1 MTNDTPPLHTRLERA
16 ILPYSRRTARMPV
29 ALAAKHLVA
38 LILATISATTLA
50 AQTTLRGVVSD
61 SLTRT
66 PFAGA
71 SVQLVLQNAPWSA
84 GRTTRADSTG
94 AFRIDGVT
102 PGIYIFGFTH
112 PRLDSLGMDAVTRT
126 LTIADGSTIVDASI
140 ALPSANTLAREFC
153 GARTDTTG
161 GMIGRVLDAQSGAG
175 RGMAR
180 VTARWGELL
189 MQSGVMR
196 PGTAKVSTLAGSDGR
211 YLLCGVPTDVA
222 VFLQVAEE
230 DSTRVSVDSAARD
243 SSGSIEVQFAADIPL
258 LHRDLLLVSSVT
270 PGSNVAAGSEPETIP
285 QPARTARIVGRV
297 LAPDGTP
304 VRGARARVGTAATQ
318 SDYAVTDSTGTF
330 RLAGVPAG
338 TQTVQVIAIG
348 FSPYRM
354 AVDLRANVEA
364 RVTVQM
370 RQRAYTLDGVK
381 VYASGSR
388 DGDAYAAR
396 AKKGGLGYFQTGDEV
411 RSRGQMLV
419 SYAVLRAP
427 GMRVIDTQFGR
438 PVIAGSFK
446 CPPRVFLDGWEI
458 GSDELDRF
466 VSVESLGGIEVYRTP
481 FEVPPQLM
489 RSVRVPRTGGAE
501 PCNVVFVWSKAVV
514 P

>member
-1 MTNDTPPLHTRLERA
+1 
-16 ILPYSRRTARMPV
+16 MPV
-29 ALAAKHLVA
+29 TRVARHLVA
-38 LILATISATTLA
+38 LILSAVSAAILT
-50 AQTTLRGVVSD
+50 AQTSVRGVVSD

-66 PFAGA
+66 PFGGA

-84 GRTTRADSTG
+84 GRTVRADSTG
-94 AFRIDGVT
+94 AFRIDSVT
-102 PGIYIFGFTH
+102 PGIYTFGFTH
-112 PRLDSLGMDAVTRT
+112 PRLDSLGMDAATRT
-126 LTIADGSTIVDASI
+126 LTIAEGSTIVDASI

-161 GMIGRVLDAQSGAG
+161 AMIGRVLDAQSGAG

-230 DSTRVSVDSAARD
+230 DSTRVRADSAARD
-243 SSGSIEVQFAADIPL
+243 SSGSIEVQFAADTPL
-258 LHRDLLLVSSVT
+258 LHRDLLLVSSVA
-270 PGSNVAAGSEPETIP
+270 PSGNVAAGSEPETIRP
-285 QPARTARIVGRV
+285 PARTTRIVGRV

-330 RLAGVPAG
+330 RLVGVPAG

-348 FSPYRM
+348 YAPYRM
-354 AVDLRANVEA
+354 AVDLRQNVEA

-370 RQRAYTLDGVK
+370 RERSYTLEGVK

-388 DGDAYAAR
+388 DAAAYAAR

-411 RSRGQMLV
+411 RKRGQMLV
-419 SYAVLRAP
+419 TYAVLRAP
-427 GMRVIDTQFGR
+427 GMRITDMQFGR
-438 PVIAGSFK
+438 PVIAGSFN
-446 CPPRVFLDGWEI
+446 CIPRVFLDGWEI

-466 VSVESLGGIEVYRTP
+466 ISVESLGGIEVYRTP

-489 RSVRVPRTGGAE
+489 RSMLVPRTGAGE
-501 PCNVVFVWSKAVV
+501 PCNMIFVWSKAVV

>member
-1 MTNDTPPLHTRLERA
+1 
-16 ILPYSRRTARMPV
+16 MPV
-29 ALAAKHLVA
+29 ARFAQRLTT
-38 LILATISATTLA
+38 LILTAASATTLA
-50 AQTTLRGVVSD
+50 AQATVTGVVSD
-61 SLTRT
+61 SLTRK

-94 AFRIDGVT
+94 AFRIDSVT
-102 PGIYIFGFTH
+102 AGAYTFGFIH

-126 LTIADGSTIVDASI
+126 LTIAAGSTTVDASI
-140 ALPSANTLAREFC
+140 ALPSSTTLATGFC

-161 GMIGRVLDAQSGAG
+161 AMIGRVLDAQSGAG

-189 MQSGVMR
+189 MQSGVIR
-196 PGTAKVSTLAGSDGR
+196 PGTAQVSTLAGSDGR

-230 DSTRVSVDSAARD
+230 DTTRVRADSAARD
-243 SSGSIEVQFAADIPL
+243 SSGSIEVQFAADTPL
-258 LHRDLLLVSSVT
+258 LHRDLLLASSAA
-270 PGSNVAAGSEPETIP
+270 PSSSVAAGTVPEDAP
-285 QPARTARIVGRV
+285 QPALTARIVGRV

-304 VRGARARVGTAATQ
+304 VRGARARVGSAAAP

-330 RLAGVPAG
+330 RLSGVPAG

-348 FSPYRM
+348 FTPYRM
-354 AVDLRANVEA
+354 AVDLRPNLEA
-364 RVTVQM
+364 RVMVQM
-370 RQRAYTLDGVK
+370 REWAYTLDGVK

-396 AKKGGLGYFQTGDEV
+396 AKKGGLGFYVTGDEV
-411 RSRGQMLV
+411 RNRGQTLV
-419 SYAVLRAP
+419 TYALLRAP
-427 GMRVIDTQFGR
+427 GMRVTDTRFGR
-438 PVIAGSFK
+438 PVIAGSFN
-446 CPPRVFLDGWEI
+446 CTPRVFLDGWEI

-466 VSVESLGGIEVYRTP
+466 VSVDALGGIEVYRAP

-489 RSVRVPRTGGAE
+489 RSVRVPRSGGGE